1 MGAAMKR
8 RGALSD
14 TGVHRLLHGI
24 LAESS
29 DTPAYTFE
37 QLMEVSDRRLTR
49 VAASGSGADRL
60 VAERI
65 IGCPSEYEGWER
77 EHARLMQRVATHG
90 RASRQVSALLGVALE
105 LMHRKALFEYLR
117 DKRIVGADREKL
129 FAYFRAS
136 DYPRACVQEHANY
149 LRSVASFV
157 CVRAIGTALL
167 KDPAFD
173 LPLGRYQAAYTRYFE
188 ACCQMVL
195 ENAERPDPQYHVLK
209 REVEELREELLG
221 NPAARS
227 GTWRRPVT
235 AS

>member
-1 MGAAMKR
+1 MKR
-8 RGALSD
+8 RGVPLSD

-24 LAESS
+24 LQDSS
-29 DTPAYTFE
+29 DGPVSTLE
-37 QLMEVSDRRLTR
+37 QLMDASDRRLTR
-49 VAASGSGADRL
+49 VAASGAGADRL

-77 EHARLMQRVATHG
+77 EHSRLMQRVVSHS
-90 RASRQVSALLGVALE
+90 RSSRQKNALLGVAIE

-117 DKRIVGADREKL
+117 EKRVVGTDREKL

-136 DYPRACVQEHANY
+136 DYPRSCVQEHTNY
-149 LRSVASFV
+149 LRSAASLL

-167 KDPAFD
+167 REPAFD

-195 ENAERPDPQYHVLK
+195 ENTDRPDPQYSASK
-209 REVEELREELLG
+209 RQVEELREELLG
-221 NPAARS
+221 NTTARS
-227 GTWRRPVT
+227 GTWKRPAT

>member
-1 MGAAMKR
+1 MKR

-14 TGVHRLLHGI
+14 TGVHRLIQGI
-24 LAESS
+24 LADSS
-29 DTPAYTFE
+29 DAPAYTLE

-49 VAASGSGADRL
+49 VATSGVGADKL

-65 IGCPSEYEGWER
+65 TGCPSEYEGWER
-77 EHARLMQRVATHG
+77 EHSRLMQRVAGHS
-90 RASRQVSALLGVALE
+90 RSSRQKSALLGAALE

-136 DYPRACVQEHANY
+136 DYPRSCVEEHTNY
-149 LRSVASFV
+149 LRSAASFL

-167 KDPAFD
+167 RDPAFD

-188 ACCQMVL
+188 SCCQMVL
-195 ENAERPDPQYHVLK
+195 ESSERPDPQYSVLK
-209 REVEELREELLG
+209 RQVEDLREELLG
-221 NPAARS
+221 NATARS
-227 GTWRRPVT
+227 GTWRRPAT
-235 AS
+235 AT